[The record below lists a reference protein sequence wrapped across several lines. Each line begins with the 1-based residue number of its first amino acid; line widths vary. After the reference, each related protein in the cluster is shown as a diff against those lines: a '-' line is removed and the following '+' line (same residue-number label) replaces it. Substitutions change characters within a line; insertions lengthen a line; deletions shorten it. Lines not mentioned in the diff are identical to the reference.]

1 LVTENNSV
9 TGVKTMFQ
17 VMVTE
22 EIVTERRS

>member
-1 LVTENNSV
+1 LVTENNLV